1 MMAGGLPWTTRL
13 GDVLFGHDPR
23 LRIRVRLCFI
33 AGVIYLG
40 WIGIMTLAMNRGLLI
55 HSEAGYPLMVG
66 QLFLGLAFYPLIRS
80 GKTAHLADPALVV
93 LQMIIAYAVCA
104 YSYVIA
110 PDSRG
115 SLLQVMCLIQV
126 FGLLSLTRNE
136 VRIVGAAA
144 TIAALAAWV
153 GGTLWAPAWA
163 FDPTREAINLTMAA
177 FIMMLLTIVSD
188 NYSQMRADVRTQ
200 KKVLTQAVQQVEH
213 IVAHDPLTGLFNR
226 RHMVEIIEREVS
238 RAERSGVG
246 MALVLIDLDHFKQVN
261 DTHGHQVGDEVL
273 QAFADIAQAALRE
286 TDLVGRWGGEE
297 FILLLP
303 DTHPADRAMIA
314 IDRIQHT
321 LLDAIVCAKVPEL
334 RLAFSAGV
342 AVPRADE
349 SLDAM
354 LERAD
359 QALYTAKHQ
368 GRQRG
373 VIAD

>member
-1 MMAGGLPWTTRL
+1 MIGHLPWTSRV
-13 GDVLFGHDPR
+13 GDVLFGQDPR

-40 WIGIMTLAMNRGLLI
+40 WIAIMTLAMHRGLLI
-55 HSEAGYPLMVG
+55 HRDGGHPLLMG
-66 QLFLGLAFYPLIRS
+66 QLILGLAFYPLVRS

-93 LQMIIAYAVCA
+93 LQMIIGYAVCA

-144 TIAALAAWV
+144 TVSVIAAWV
-153 GGTLWAPAWA
+153 GGALWAPAWA
-163 FDPTREAINLTMAA
+163 FDAPREAMNLTMAA
-177 FIMMLLTIVSD
+177 FIMLLLTILSD
-188 NYSQMRADVRTQ
+188 NYSQMRAEVRTQ
-200 KKVLTQAVQQVEH
+200 KKVLTEAVQQVEH

-226 RHMVEIIEREVS
+226 RHMVDIIAREVA

-246 MALVLIDLDHFKQVN
+246 MALVLIDLDHFKLVN
-261 DTHGHQVGDEVL
+261 DNHGHQVGDEVL

-303 DTHPADRAMIA
+303 DTQPANRAMIA

-321 LLDAIVCAKVPEL
+321 LVDAIVCASVPDL

-342 AVPRADE
+342 AVPRTDE
-349 SLDAM
+349 SLDLM

-359 QALYTAKHQ
+359 RALYTAKHQ
-368 GRQRG
+368 GRRRG